1 MMVISGVVADA
12 VVVDVE
18 TITEIVMVAIIV
30 MAVAEVPVI
39 VVVEKDSILEL
50 LSPRPSMTINGEK
63 NRTICK
69 FA

>member
-1 MMVISGVVADA
+1 MKVISE
-12 VVVDVE
+12 VVVDVVVVDEE
-18 TITEIVMVAIIV
+18 TITETVMVAIIV

-50 LSPRPSMTINGEK
+50 PSPRPSMTINGEK